1 LQVCLCNRKC
11 IMRNTII
18 FMKNGTFTIALI
30 ILFLAGFLSET
41 LYAQDT
47 TYDQIIFLNGN
58 EAIGQVTEIR
68 NDDLKFVHKGE
79 TLVYTFKKD
88 DINKVQ
94 FASGR
99 IEFFTELK
107 VDSAAMQNADQP
119 SLQAHHTSIAV
130 LPFSYIGLGGSRDE
144 KMALKA
150 QSDCY
155 NYFKESSEQ
164 LAVQDPVT
172 TNALLIKHN
181 IDEKNIAGYLPA
193 ELAHILGVEYIVMAL
208 ITIDQKGSRTTGGS
222 VNSGKNNGNKYLGY
236 VLGGSSTSNEFSTAV
251 DMKIYDDEG
260 NNIFAKSH
268 HSFFPNEDAYLVT
281 LQYLI
286 KRTPLYRK

>member
-1 LQVCLCNRKC
+1 
-11 IMRNTII
+11 
-18 FMKNGTFTIALI
+18 MKNEKLTI
-30 ILFLAGFLSET
+30 ILFILYLSGFTPGSI
-41 LYAQDT
+41 YAQDN
-47 TYDQIIFLNGN
+47 TYDHVIFLNGD
-58 EAIGQVTEIR
+58 ETTGKVTEIGS
-68 NDDLKFVHKGE
+68 NDLKFIHKGE
-79 TLVYTFKKD
+79 TLVYTFKKNE
-88 DINKVQ
+88 INKVQ

-119 SLQAHHTSIAV
+119 SLQAHHNSIAV

-155 NYFKESSEQ
+155 NYFKESAEQ

-172 TNALLIKHN
+172 TNALLFKQN
-181 IDEKNIAGYLPA
+181 INEKNIAGYLPA
-193 ELAHILGVEYIVMAL
+193 ELAHILGAEYIVMSM

-236 VLGGSSTSNEFSTAV
+236 VLGGSTTSNEFSTAV

-260 NNIFAKSH
+260 KNIFAKSH
-268 HSFFPNEDAYLVT
+268 QSFWPTENAYMVT